1 MVLFFKRCAAR
12 IVPRPFIVAATV
24 GIVVFLNVPFAD
36 AKLGFGGG
44 CGGGF
49 CAFQS
54 PAALRSD
61 GRELLVVG
69 HVTCDANVQG
79 WKLHLSVT
87 QESTTASVRAVISDD
102 CSDGPIPFEVH
113 AQVLDGAPSFEPG
126 KVLACGMLLTGAGA
140 NIAHGGFWC
149 RFIEIRIAPNVSP

>member
-12 IVPRPFIVAATV
+12 ILPRSFIVAATV
-24 GIVVFLNVPFAD
+24 GIVVFLNVSFAD
-36 AKLGFGGG
+36 AKLGFGEG
-44 CGGGF
+44 CGNF

-102 CSDGPIPFEVH
+102 CSDGPIAFEVH

-149 RFIEIRIAPNVSP
+149 RFIEIRIAPIVSP

>member
-12 IVPRPFIVAATV
+12 ILPRSFIVAATV
-24 GIVVFLNVPFAD
+24 GIVVFLNVSFAD
-36 AKLGFGGG
+36 AKLGFGEG
-44 CGGGF
+44 CGNF

-102 CSDGPIPFEVH
+102 CSDGPIPFAVH

-126 KVLACGMLLTGAGA
+126 KVLACGMLLSGAGA

-149 RFIEIRIAPNVSP
+149 RFIEIRIAPIVSP

>member
-1 MVLFFKRCAAR
+1 MMLFFKRCAAR
-12 IVPRPFIVAATV
+12 ILPRSFIVAATV
-24 GIVVFLNVPFAD
+24 GIVVFLNVSFAD
-36 AKLGFGGG
+36 AKLGFGEG
-44 CGGGF
+44 CGNI

-102 CSDGPIPFEVH
+102 CSDGPIPFAVH

-149 RFIEIRIAPNVSP
+149 RFIEIRIAPIVSP